1 MFLGNNIMS
10 PENFF
15 LDVKGRSYIK
25 LQSDHF
31 HQCKAEKTV
40 FYEKT
45 APKSRACG
53 STSLKNHGL
62 ACSLTFTEQ
71 SWIFISPNYIDRPHA
86 VYSHRQPANLKVLV
100 KNASNQMLCILYCHK
115 FGYLINII
123 YDKSFLIDAHFAFD
137 SLTSPLSSQ
146 QYLNLNTRL
155 PFWPINSF
163 IETILDNGVRV
174 YGNAAAVRKIA
185 ELVAEYRT
193 IWESQSFAVWKIN
206 DSTT

>member
-1 MFLGNNIMS
+1 MS

-15 LDVKGRSYIK
+15 LDVKERSYIK
-25 LQSDHF
+25 LQSDRF
-31 HQCKAEKTV
+31 HQYKAEKTV
-40 FYEKT
+40 FYKKLLPNQEPVVLPCSKIMVSLVPLPLLNNRDFLFHPT
-45 APKSRACG
+45 TQTDLMLFIHIVNQQ
-53 STSLKNHGL
+53 TS
-62 ACSLTFTEQ
+62 
-71 SWIFISPNYIDRPHA
+71 
-86 VYSHRQPANLKVLV
+86 KVLI

-146 QYLNLNTRL
+146 QYLNLKIGL
-155 PFWPINSF
+155 SFWPINSF
-163 IETILDNGVRV
+163 IETILDNEVRV
-174 YGNAAAVRKIA
+174 YGNAAAIRKIA